1 MKPRQSYV
9 RRLQLGLGIL
19 VGISLLGLASTIWSE
34 QRARAALE
42 RSQDILSLL
51 EEFKQVQ
58 IQLSA
63 ARAAERDF
71 MLEDLRTPNFFKTGT
86 SPALEQHKMALAELD
101 QTLALLERDAEAG
114 DYDVAS
120 MRREIAAYQGAFEQ
134 LVSLNQER
142 GSVYTGLLGQMR
154 EATFNVLD
162 MIPKVWPTRQVEM
175 RGELLELMRDQSDY
189 LRDLDNRP
197 RFLVSQRIKIL
208 REEANALEHAS
219 KEPLYAQIDAYDRAW
234 QRMLQVDDQI
244 GRSAG
249 DGLRRRLRASEE
261 RVVLLTTAAV
271 ERAHARF
278 ESAAG
283 SVEQTAAL
291 ARTVSAAAVILGAA
305 LAAGLALLLGRQLRE
320 SLSSVLRAVE
330 SYAAGDRRAR
340 VGRLNRDD
348 EFAMLGESFDR
359 MAETLAET
367 TEELE
372 EINASLKLAVKGD
385 TAGLMERIKRLVAER
400 RSRTPG
406 PAV

>member
-58 IQLSA
+58 ILLSA

-71 MLEDLRTPNFFKTGT
+71 MLEDLRTPSFFKTGT
-86 SPALEQHKMALAELD
+86 SPALEQHKMSLTELGE
-101 QTLALLERDAEAG
+101 TLTLLERDAEAT

-134 LVSLNQER
+134 LVSLDQER

-162 MIPKVWPTRQVEM
+162 IVPKVWPTRQVEM
-175 RGELLELMRDQSDY
+175 RGELFELMRDQSDY

-197 RFLVSQRIKIL
+197 RFLVSERIKIL
-208 REEANALEHAS
+208 REEANTLEHAAR
-219 KEPLYAQIDAYDRAW
+219 EPLSAQIDAYDRAW
-234 QRMLQVDDQI
+234 QRMLQIDDQI

-261 RVVLLTTAAV
+261 QVVLLTTAAV

-291 ARTVSAAAVILGAA
+291 ARSVSAAAVILGAA

-330 SYAAGDRRAR
+330 RYTAGDRRAR
-340 VGRLNRDD
+340 VGRLSRDD